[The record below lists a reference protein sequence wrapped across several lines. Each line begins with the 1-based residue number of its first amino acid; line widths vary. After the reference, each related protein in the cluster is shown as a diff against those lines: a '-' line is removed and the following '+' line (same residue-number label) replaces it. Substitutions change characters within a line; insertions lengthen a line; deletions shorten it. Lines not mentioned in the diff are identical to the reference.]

1 MKKKNNSLI
10 AGGFAHSKIQLD
22 DITVT
27 TFADSLPIIKR
38 DFNGQLINCI
48 SANALH
54 NVLGIDTRLT
64 DWIKR
69 RINEYGFIQGVDYLL
84 VETLSDS
91 NLSSTKSRQQIK
103 HEYLVTFNMA
113 KELGM
118 VERTEKGRLIRQ
130 YFIKCEDALHN
141 AAPTIA
147 KQLRQQLKSRFKV
160 ASYFKPICSALD
172 LAKIGMLKICAPQ
185 NGGGLNVSN
194 NELYDELLPII
205 YQMNSSLQA
214 GGESVKVGPLTNT
227 VTLTFGI
234 TGNQLV
240 KNFINLKRTDT
251 TPFTPMG
258 DKPDLF
264 DIQHNNVALFSG
276 LNIVIRCSYLSI
288 GLSINTLCGGILTA
302 GGIPPLRNWLLS
314 SIENTVVKYNQ
325 GVMTSPIGGCAGNQ
339 GFIGNKK
346 GSTANATL
354 LNIDNFIC
362 RKFLDVNSNP
372 EQQCCIVQIVGTHN
386 LFSSCLTACVL
397 SLYSALITSSSAER
411 DSYLAAIPDE
421 INRLTTVFISS
432 AVLSSSGNM
441 LLVFPVNSESM
452 CLQNVFAG
460 QLQETPI
467 FPDTSNNSTLYI
479 SFLLL
484 LNARNLNVIAMS
496 LVVNAQKING
506 YFFFCDF
513 CLDNFILQASMTQ
526 DEKLE
531 FSNSTHEF
539 ISSSNSC
546 GKRIFFSCDFLFMF
560 PVDIYSCSIAFICV
574 YTLYSKKQKIK
585 SLDLST
591 HYNLMCLHTLINSSE
606 NIATPRSALTLPR
619 RLTTML
625 NGVTLWLCISLP
637 KLTLNSYGVFSHASN
652 LSIFWLR
659 PLTSKKRVPCCQMPP
674 VYSLPVFVRG

>member
-1 MKKKNNSLI
+1 MKKKNNSLT
-10 AGGFAHSKIQLD
+10 AGGFAHSKIKLD
-22 DITVT
+22 DITAT

-38 DFNGQLINCI
+38 DFNGQLINCV

-54 NVLGIDTRLT
+54 NVLVVDTRLT

-69 RINEYGFIQGVDYLL
+69 RINEYGFIQGINYLI
-84 VETLSDS
+84 VETLSGS
-91 NLSSTKSRQQIK
+91 KLSSAKSRQQIK
-103 HEYLVTFNMA
+103 HEYLVTFNMP

-118 VERTEKGRLIRQ
+118 VERTEQGRLIRQ
-130 YFIKCEDALHN
+130 YYIKCEEALN
-141 AAPTIA
+141 SVAPTIT

-172 LAKIGMLKICAPQ
+172 LAKMSMLKICAPQ
-185 NGGGLNVSN
+185 NGGGLSVSN
-194 NELYDELLPII
+194 NELYGKLLLIV
-205 YQMNSSLQA
+205 YQVNSSLQA
-214 GGESVKVGPLTNT
+214 CRDPVKVDALTNT
-227 VTLTFGI
+227 VTLTYGI
-234 TGNQLV
+234 TGNQLA
-240 KNFINLKRTDT
+240 KNFTNLKRIDT

-258 DKPDLF
+258 DKPRLL
-264 DIQHNNVALFSG
+264 DIQSNKVTLFS
-276 LNIVIRCSYLSI
+276 NIDSDIRCSYLSI

-314 SIENTVVKYNQ
+314 STGNTVVKYNQ
-325 GVMTSPIGGCAGNQ
+325 GVMTSPIGDCAGNQ

-354 LNIDNFIC
+354 LDIDNFIC

-372 EQQCCIVQIVGTHN
+372 DQQCCIVQIVGTHN

-397 SLYSALITSSSAER
+397 SLYSALIASSSAER

-496 LVVNAQKING
+496 LTVSLQKI
-506 YFFFCDF
+506 
-513 CLDNFILQASMTQ
+513 
-526 DEKLE
+526 
-531 FSNSTHEF
+531 
-539 ISSSNSC
+539 
-546 GKRIFFSCDFLFMF
+546 
-560 PVDIYSCSIAFICV
+560 
-574 YTLYSKKQKIK
+574 
-585 SLDLST
+585 
-591 HYNLMCLHTLINSSE
+591 
-606 NIATPRSALTLPR
+606 
-619 RLTTML
+619 
-625 NGVTLWLCISLP
+625 
-637 KLTLNSYGVFSHASN
+637 
-652 LSIFWLR
+652 
-659 PLTSKKRVPCCQMPP
+659 
-674 VYSLPVFVRG
+674 

>member
-1 MKKKNNSLI
+1 MVNLI
-10 AGGFAHSKIQLD
+10 LRVSFKLD
-22 DITVT
+22 
-27 TFADSLPIIKR
+27 
-38 DFNGQLINCI
+38 
-48 SANALH
+48 
-54 NVLGIDTRLT
+54 
-64 DWIKR
+64 
-69 RINEYGFIQGVDYLL
+69 
-84 VETLSDS
+84 
-91 NLSSTKSRQQIK
+91 
-103 HEYLVTFNMA
+103 
-113 KELGM
+113 
-118 VERTEKGRLIRQ
+118 
-130 YFIKCEDALHN
+130 
-141 AAPTIA
+141 
-147 KQLRQQLKSRFKV
+147 
-160 ASYFKPICSALD
+160 
-172 LAKIGMLKICAPQ
+172 
-185 NGGGLNVSN
+185 
-194 NELYDELLPII
+194 
-205 YQMNSSLQA
+205 
-214 GGESVKVGPLTNT
+214 
-227 VTLTFGI
+227 TLTMEI
-234 TGNQLV
+234 SRIL
-240 KNFINLKRTDT
+240 NLIDSGETA
-251 TPFTPMG
+251 PFTPMG
-258 DKPDLF
+258 DKPRLL
-264 DIQHNNVALFSG
+264 DIQGNNVTLFSS
-276 LNIVIRCSYLSI
+276 LNTNIRCSYLSI

-314 SIENTVVKYNQ
+314 STGNTVVKYNQ
-325 GVMTSPIGGCAGNQ
+325 GVMTSPIGDCAGNQ

-354 LNIDNFIC
+354 LDIDNFIC

-372 EQQCCIVQIVGTHN
+372 DQQCCIVQIVGTHN

-397 SLYSALITSSSAER
+397 SLYSALIASSSAER

-496 LVVNAQKING
+496 LTVSLQKING

-531 FSNSTHEF
+531 FSNSTHEL

-560 PVDIYSCSIAFICV
+560 PVDIYSCSIAFNYV

-585 SLDLST
+585 KS
-591 HYNLMCLHTLINSSE
+591 
-606 NIATPRSALTLPR
+606 
-619 RLTTML
+619 
-625 NGVTLWLCISLP
+625 
-637 KLTLNSYGVFSHASN
+637 
-652 LSIFWLR
+652 
-659 PLTSKKRVPCCQMPP
+659 
-674 VYSLPVFVRG
+674 